1 MIDPSS
7 VCVEIGVE
15 KVCGKLDKHCKIS
28 RCFPRPRLFSNIRR
42 RVRENK
48 CVTPESGNKEIKIK
62 EERIYQSDCQTK
74 TTKGKAETRREAKSS
89 LRKGKKAIAAL
100 TTTAQRKKEATAPPD
115 STSSSL

>member
-7 VCVEIGVE
+7 GCVEIGVE

-28 RCFPRPRLFSNIRR
+28 RWFPRPRLFSNIRR
-42 RVRENK
+42 PVRENK

-89 LRKGKKAIAAL
+89 LRKGKKQL
-100 TTTAQRKKEATAPPD
+100 QR
-115 STSSSL
+115 